1 MFLTK
6 LGNTNK
12 CYPPLCGN
20 ISKLSSLDTP
30 RPLLFDLCSS
40 IYLEAFLL
48 SGRRVVHLVLPA
60 QCLWPSL
67 GDLILSPVRWKGSL
81 TWNQML
87 LRLLFDPLHTHSHT
101 LGTVSSCPSTQKSYL
116 HNPEKKILSWLEPAR
131 NIVAHPLPQRGAR
144 MPEGSIFFCHVDVS
158 FLIYRIFL
166 M

>member
-1 MFLTK
+1 MLPTPLRQHLQTVKFRYSPPSTVWSLLFYTF
-6 LGNTNK
+6 GSF
-12 CYPPLCGN
+12 PPLW
-20 ISKLSSLDTP
+20 
-30 RPLLFDLCSS
+30 
-40 IYLEAFLL
+40 
-48 SGRRVVHLVLPA
+48 RRVVHVVLPA
-60 QCLWPSL
+60 QCLWPSP
-67 GDLILSPVRWKGSL
+67 GDLILPPVRWKRSL

-101 LGTVSSCPSTQKSYL
+101 FGTVSSCPSTQKSYL
-116 HNPEKKILSWLEPAR
+116 HNPEKILSWLEPAR